1 MSSVGSFFSYVND
14 ARSHEPEA
22 CIFIRRDRSLDIG
35 IVIKRNRMDQNRDS
49 EIGLVTKRGPS
60 SSVGIETELRA
71 GRSGDRLPVGVR
83 FSAPV
88 QTGPEDH
95 PASCTMDTGSFLE
108 VSCGRGVTLTPH
120 PF

>member
-1 MSSVGSFFSYVND
+1 
-14 ARSHEPEA
+14 
-22 CIFIRRDRSLDIG
+22 
-35 IVIKRNRMDQNRDS
+35 
-49 EIGLVTKRGPS
+49 
-60 SSVGIETELRA
+60 
-71 GRSGDRLPVGVR
+71 VGVR